1 MRLVPLVSVVVVSSL
16 LVPNLAYAV
25 DKKACTEAY
34 EKTQKAKKSGSLD
47 EAKKSSLFCA
57 QEGCPAFI
65 RDECTSLSVEIEKSI
80 PTLVVSVVDA
90 TGKDMTDVTVTLDG
104 KPIEM
109 GTGKAIAVDP
119 GKHKLKIERAG
130 QDPIEQDVVAHEGE
144 KNRVVT
150 VKVAGPKEPE
160 NKDNPPPPAE
170 GPATPPPSAPV
181 PVATW
186 IFGGIG
192 VAGLATFA
200 VFGAMGMSKKSDLDS
215 RNCKPDCPQADVD
228 KAKKNFLVADIG
240 LGVGILGLGVAT
252 VVYLTRGAAEPE
264 KPGTPAATKKP
275 LFDVA
280 AGPQGA
286 TATFTMSF

>member
-1 MRLVPLVSVVVVSSL
+1 MRLVSLVSVVVVSSL

-34 EKTQKAKKSGSLD
+34 EKTQKSKKQGNLE

-65 RDECTSLSVEIEKSI
+65 RDECTSLSVEIDKSI
-80 PTLVVSVVDA
+80 PTIVLAVVDA
-90 TGKDMTDVTVTLDG
+90 SGKDVTDVTVTLDG
-104 KPIEM
+104 KPVEM
-109 GTGKAIAVDP
+109 GAGKAIAVDP
-119 GKHKLKIERAG
+119 GKHKLRVEKAG
-130 QDPIEQDVVAHEGE
+130 QDPIEQDVVAREGE
-144 KNRVVT
+144 KNRAVT
-150 VKVAGPKEPE
+150 VKLAGAKEPE
-160 NKDNPPPPAE
+160 KEAPPSTPPEA
-170 GPATPPPSAPV
+170 PATPPPSAPV

-186 IFGGIG
+186 IFGAVG

-200 VFGAMGMSKKSDLDS
+200 AFGAMGMSKKSDLDS

-228 KAKKNFLVADIG
+228 KAKKNFLIADIG

-264 KPGTPAATKKP
+264 KPGTPAAKRP
-275 LFDVA
+275 MFDVA
-280 AGPQGA
+280 GGPQGA